1 MSERR
6 AVIRA
11 AAAGYRKAS
20 KKRQGQ
26 WLDEL
31 VALTGYHRWY
41 VVRLLRAHGRTI
53 RGAGRIRLVADVELK
68 ARRGRRPVYDETD
81 VDVLEN
87 LPSFIEEVY
96 NEKRLH
102 SGIDYL
108 TPSELEEQIRID
120 PSTANR
126 SVLEL

>member
-1 MSERR
+1 MKTLKQEE
-6 AVIRA
+6 
-11 AAAGYRKAS
+11 GYLAN
-20 KKRQGQ
+20 
-26 WLDEL
+26 
-31 VALTGYHRWY
+31 
-41 VVRLLRAHGRTI
+41 
-53 RGAGRIRLVADVELK
+53 
-68 ARRGRRPVYDETD
+68 DETD